1 VEYIRNVRS
10 ASLMDTA
17 EKEDKKVEERI
28 AAAINIRRE
37 VLGE

>member
-1 VEYIRNVRS
+1 
-10 ASLMDTA
+10 MDTA